1 MANKI
6 LNTRLQLRYDSITN
20 WNTKTNSVPLRG
32 EVCIVD
38 SGTISPDIDAVLLK
52 VGDGVK
58 TFGELDWVSAKAADV
73 HSWAKKSWEEFIA
86 EIQPVL
92 DNRYVKGVVGGDELS
107 ETTANG
113 TTTINHDKKL
123 TTGFTGASNTAVA
136 EKDTEFVITVPKLI
150 VNEFGHVTSAEDV
163 TYTVV
168 MPTDHKTT
176 VAEGTKIKV
185 EATGSADDVTYTV
198 SHEAT
203 TRSDGNATPETL
215 DHEGTLTVITA
226 VESDATGHITAAKKT
241 TFTLPEDNNT
251 TYDLKTTA
259 STTDGKLVL
268 DPSEGEDDIVSF
280 VGSDAVS
287 VVSDANGKITISSH
301 DTKSSLKTATGGKL
315 ELHEDDTLK
324 NTITFVGDG
333 ATSVTSTAN
342 GTFTISSHDS
352 QYDIGAA
359 ASGANADINL
369 NKDGAASDKVT
380 LAAGGNVTLSVS
392 GDVITISA
400 KDDDTTYSAGEGLN
414 LDGTEFSHAVPTK
427 VASDVSATDRTYV
440 KSVSFDKFGHVTEIA
455 TGTETV
461 VDTNTVT
468 EVVNGDKYI
477 NVGVE
482 ETNSGYKYTV
492 SAVERELI
500 DLIGKQT
507 VAAMEFK
514 GATSVL
520 PSTATKGDMYKV
532 SGSFTVAGET
542 AKVGDSIVY
551 DGAQWYLIPSGDDIE
566 DTWRQVIVDGKNLG
580 GTGDGKILKFV
591 DGAHIEAELAADGES
606 VSFNHAKSTIDNKA
620 ATKAA
625 RTYVDSVTVDEFGH
639 VTGVTVSSETIE
651 HNPDLKIVAGDT
663 GSFTALE
670 DGDSFKI
677 AGDGSEISTSVSN
690 DVVTVAH
697 ATHVTAGTVAGTSSS
712 AAVAHGSKIAI
723 PSITYNAA
731 GHITAT
737 STTEFQLPTNTE
749 VTITETPDS
758 AALLVTKTSGD
769 KDANG
774 NDTVEYNITH
784 KKYETANV
792 AKVADGAVAHGGTI
806 KAITGLSF
814 EEGHVT
820 AVDTT
825 TYTLPEETSAFAKV
839 TPANSTSTAAISKNT
854 ASVTADTTSDELT
867 IAAGN
872 KWVELAGDATN
883 DKITIAHAVGTAGQ
897 TTAPSLSTAGVLTTY
912 GVKWDEAGHTYETFA
927 QDVDLTS
934 LVPKK
939 DNDTLGKNVVS
950 ASAAGSANAAA
961 AGTKTTGISVTG
973 IGSQTVYSAS
983 EVYLNHV
990 ETLDG
995 TSAVV
1000 SSHSIKGG
1008 AFTAVTSDAS
1018 GNITVGLEQT
1028 QGDVLILNC
1037 GSALDFD

>member
-20 WNTKTNSVPLRG
+20 WNTKASSIPLRG

-38 SGTISPDIDAVLLK
+38 SGTISPDVDDVLLK

-58 TFGELDWVSAKAADV
+58 TFAELPWVSAKAADV
-73 HSWAKKSWEEFIA
+73 HSWAKKSWDEFKTDIL
-86 EIQPVL
+86 PVITAA
-92 DNRYVKGVVGGDELS
+92 VSGGDEL
-107 ETTANG
+107 TAKVANNVV
-113 TTTINHDKKL
+113 TIDHDKKL
-123 TTGFTGASNTAVA
+123 SGEFSGASATSVA
-136 EKDTEFVITVPKLI
+136 EKDKQFVITVPKLT
-150 VNEFGHVTSAEDV
+150 VNEFGHVTAAEDV

-168 MPTDHKTT
+168 MPSDHTS
-176 VAEGTKIKV
+176 VVEAGTKIDV
-185 EATGSADDVTYTV
+185 ESSVSGDVTTYTV
-198 SHEAT
+198 SHETTARNDGTVAT
-203 TRSDGNATPETL
+203 ANVA
-215 DHEGTLTVITA
+215 HEGTITVITA
-226 VESDATGHITAAKKT
+226 VESDATGHVTAAKKT
-241 TFTLPEDNNT
+241 TFTLPEDENT
-251 TYDLKTTA
+251 TYDLITKA
-259 STTDGKLVL
+259 SDNSGIVSL
-268 DPSEGEDDIVSF
+268 DASEGNDDDITF
-280 VGSDAVS
+280 VGADATSVTSDAS
-287 VVSDANGKITISSH
+287 GKITISSH
-301 DTKSSLKTATGGKL
+301 DTKSTLKTATGGKL
-315 ELHEDDTLK
+315 ELHEDDALK
-324 NTITFVGDG
+324 STITFIGDG
-333 ATSVTSTAN
+333 ATTVTSTAN
-342 GTFTISSHDS
+342 GTFTISSHDT
-352 QYDIGAA
+352 QYEIGAA

-369 NKDGAASDKVT
+369 NKDGTAFDKVT
-380 LAAGGNVTLSVS
+380 LAAGENVTLSVS
-392 GDVITISA
+392 GDVITVSA
-400 KDDDTTYSAGEGLN
+400 KDDDTTYTAGEGLG
-414 LDGTEFSHAVPTK
+414 LDGTEFKHAVPAK
-427 VASDVSATDRTYV
+427 VASNVSAADRTYV

-461 VDTNTVT
+461 LDTNTVT
-468 EVVNGDKYI
+468 EVDSGNKYI
-477 NVGVE
+477 NVDVE

-492 SAVERELI
+492 SAVESELI

-514 GATSVL
+514 GAASSL
-520 PSTATKGDMYKV
+520 PANPTKGDMYKV
-532 SGSFTVAGET
+532 SGSFAVGSET

-551 DGAQWYLIPSGDDIE
+551 DGTQWYLIPSGDDIE

-580 GTGDGKILKFV
+580 GTGDGKTLKFV
-591 DGAHIEAELAADGES
+591 DGAHIEAKLADDGES

-620 ATKAA
+620 STKAA

-663 GSFTALE
+663 GSFTATE

-677 AGDGSEISTSVSN
+677 AGDGAEISTSVSG

-697 ATHVTAGTVAGTSSS
+697 ATHVTAGTIAGTSSS

-758 AALLVTKTSGD
+758 ASLLVTKTPGN

-792 AKVADGAVAHGGTI
+792 AKVADASVAHGGTI

-820 AVDTT
+820 GVDTT
-825 TYTLPEETSAFAKV
+825 TYTLPEETNAFAKV
-839 TPANSTSTAAISKNT
+839 TPANSTAITAISKNT
-854 ASVTADTTSDELT
+854 TSITADTTSDELT

-912 GVKWDEAGHTYETFA
+912 GVKWDEAGHTYEEVA
-927 QDVDLTS
+927 QTVDLTT
-934 LVPKK
+934 LVPDK
-939 DNDTLGKNVVS
+939 DNDTLGKNVVG
-950 ASAAGSANAAA
+950 ASATATANAAS
-961 AGTKTTGISVTG
+961 AGTSENGKTVDGTT
-973 IGSQTVYSAS
+973 QKVYTKS
-983 EVYLNHV
+983 ETYLNHV

-995 TSAVV
+995 KSSVV
-1000 SSHSIKGG
+1000 STHAIKGG
-1008 AFTAVTSDAS
+1008 AFTSVTSDAS
-1018 GNITVGLEQT
+1018 GNITVSLDQT
-1028 QGDVLILNC
+1028 KDDVLILNC

>member
-6 LNTRLQLRYDSITN
+6 LNTRLQLRYDSIAN
-20 WNTKTNSVPLRG
+20 WNTKANSVPLRG

-38 SGTISPDIDAVLLK
+38 SGTISPDVDDVLLK
-52 VGDGVK
+52 VGDGSK
-58 TFGELDWVSAKAADV
+58 TFAELPWVSAKAADV
-73 HSWAKKSWEEFIA
+73 HSWAKKSWDEFKADIL
-86 EIQPVL
+86 PVITAA
-92 DNRYVKGVVGGDELS
+92 VSGGDEL
-107 ETTANG
+107 TAKVANNVV
-113 TTTINHDKKL
+113 TIDHDKKL
-123 TTGFTGASNTAVA
+123 SGEFSGASATSVA
-136 EKDTEFVITVPKLI
+136 EKDKQFVITVPKLT
-150 VNEFGHVTSAEDV
+150 VNEFGHVTAAEDV

-168 MPTDHKTT
+168 MPSDHTSV
-176 VAEGTKIKV
+176 VAEGTKI
-185 EATGSADDVTYTV
+185 DVTPSVSGDVTTYTV

-203 TRSDGNATPETL
+203 TRNDGTVATDNV
-215 DHEGTLTVITA
+215 DHEGSITVITA

-251 TYDLKTTA
+251 TYDLG
-259 STTDGKLVL
+259 TDVGGKLVL
-268 DPSEGEDDIVSF
+268 SSNDEDPDVVTF
-280 VGSDAVS
+280 VGDDATSVTSDAS
-287 VVSDANGKITISSH
+287 GKITISSH
-301 DTKSSLKTATGGKL
+301 DTKSTLKTATGGKL
-315 ELHEDDTLK
+315 GLHEDDALK
-324 NTITFVGDG
+324 STITFVGGGD
-333 ATSVTSTAN
+333 TTVTSTAN
-342 GTFTISSHDS
+342 GTFTISSHDT

-369 NKDGAASDKVT
+369 NKDGTAFDKVT
-380 LAAGGNVTLSVS
+380 LAAGENVTLSVS
-392 GDVITISA
+392 GDVITVSA
-400 KDDDTTYSAGEGLN
+400 KDDDTLYTAGEGLG
-414 LDGTEFSHAVPTK
+414 LDGTEFKHAVPTK
-427 VASDVSATDRTYV
+427 VASNVSAADRTYV

-461 VDTNTVT
+461 VDTDTKTSVK
-468 EVVNGDKYI
+468 GDNKYI
-477 NVGVE
+477 DVAGTLTE
-482 ETNSGYKYTV
+482 NSDNEFTV
-492 SAVERELI
+492 SIIESALI

-514 GATSVL
+514 GATSSL
-520 PSTATKGDMYKV
+520 PANPTKGDMYKV

-551 DGAQWYLIPSGDDIE
+551 DGTQWYLIPSGDDIE

-580 GTGDGKILKFV
+580 GTGDGKTLKFV

-663 GSFTALE
+663 GSFTATE

-677 AGDGSEISTSVSN
+677 AGDGAEISTSVSG
-690 DVVTVAH
+690 DIVTVAH

-758 AALLVTKTSGD
+758 ASLLVTKTPGN

-792 AKVADGAVAHGGTI
+792 AKVADASVAHGGTI

-820 AVDTT
+820 GVDTT
-825 TYTLPEETSAFAKV
+825 TYTLPEETNAFAKV
-839 TPANSTSTAAISKNT
+839 TPANSTAITAISKNT
-854 ASVTADTTSDELT
+854 TSVIADTTSDELT

-912 GVKWDEAGHTYETFA
+912 GVKWDEAGHTYEEVA
-927 QDVDLTS
+927 QTVDLTT
-934 LVPKK
+934 LVPDK
-939 DNDTLGKNVVS
+939 DNDTLGKNVVG
-950 ASAAGSANAAA
+950 ASATATTDGAS
-961 AGTKTTGISVTG
+961 AGTSENGKTVDGTT
-973 IGSQTVYSAS
+973 QKVYTKS
-983 EVYLNHV
+983 EIYLNHV

-995 TSAVV
+995 NSRVA
-1000 SSHSIKGG
+1000 SKHAIKGG
-1008 AFTAVTSDAS
+1008 AFTSVTSDAS
-1018 GNITVGLEQT
+1018 GNITVSLDQT
-1028 QGDVLILNC
+1028 KDDVLILNC